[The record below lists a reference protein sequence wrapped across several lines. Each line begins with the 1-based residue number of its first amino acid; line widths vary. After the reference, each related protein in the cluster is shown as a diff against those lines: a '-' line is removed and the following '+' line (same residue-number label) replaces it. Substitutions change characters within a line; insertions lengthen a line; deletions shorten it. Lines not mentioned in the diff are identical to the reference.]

1 VDDVEQEIRSRLARA
16 VEEARGRRT
25 LSERAEHGDDETT
38 RRQQAQLAI
47 LDADLRYVLAA
58 VEEVAAGLLGADLLP
73 SVLALRAALATDSPE
88 RQQVLTHRTT
98 AAWPGFLAGGGS
110 LDVAADGS
118 VTGRLGYVPDG
129 SSATRLVAV
138 LPDGTG
144 AAVHLVDIEG
154 AQRAPLAV
162 LDLTRPAATV
172 DLHAARSWPLGRLPT
187 VELEQVRADWLVA
200 VAADC
205 LGGMSAAFD
214 TAVAYARERKAFGRA
229 IGSFQ
234 AVRHRCADMF
244 VDVETTRAVVDG
256 AVTALDEG
264 GEDPLVLALAA
275 ASHAMDAFSRV
286 AEAAVLVHGALGFTY
301 ECDAHFYLRRAYGN
315 AALLGAVD
323 SLRAELVTL

>member
-1 VDDVEQEIRSRLARA
+1 VDDVEQEIRSRLARV

-25 LSERAEHGDDETT
+25 LSERAERGDDETT
-38 RRQQAQLAI
+38 RRQLAQLAI

-88 RQQVLTHRTT
+88 RQQILTHRTT
-98 AAWPGFLAGGGS
+98 AAWTGFLAGAGS

-138 LPDGTG
+138 LPDETG
-144 AAVHLVDIEG
+144 AAVHLVDIED
-154 AQRAPLAV
+154 ARRAPLAV

-172 DLHAARSWPLGRLPT
+172 ELRAARSWPLGRLPT
-187 VELEQVRADWLVA
+187 VELEQVRAAWLVA

-205 LGGMSAAFD
+205 LGGMRAAFD
-214 TAVAYARERKAFGRA
+214 AAVAYARERKAFGRA

-244 VDVETTRAVVDG
+244 VDVETTRAVIDG
-256 AVTALDEG
+256 AITALDEG

-301 ECDAHFYLRRAYGN
+301 ECDVHFYLRRAYGN

-323 SLRAELVTL
+323 SLRAELATL